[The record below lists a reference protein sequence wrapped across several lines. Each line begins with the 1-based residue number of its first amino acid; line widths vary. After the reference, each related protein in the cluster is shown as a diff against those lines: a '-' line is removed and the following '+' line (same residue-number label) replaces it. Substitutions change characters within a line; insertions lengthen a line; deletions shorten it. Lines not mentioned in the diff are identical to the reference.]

1 MVLKVILKNDT
12 ARGRCHSKKDIVLAG
27 DHWSVSESN
36 VRCSL
41 LPPYTKIV
49 NLMDQTDQVYLN
61 NIRSFISKRV
71 MSLLHL
77 EPG

>member
-1 MVLKVILKNDT
+1 M
-12 ARGRCHSKKDIVLAG
+12 VLAG
-27 DHWSVSESN
+27 GHWSVSESN

-49 NLMDQTDQVYLN
+49 NLMDQTDKVSLN

-77 EPG
+77 ELG